1 MPAVPLIDAQELLRV
16 VGGPAMHRGQAY
28 MRDGAVLALDWDP
41 DAGQLSSRVQG
52 SEPAPY
58 RAWLF
63 LTPLRDGRHRIT
75 GTSCDC
81 PVGVACKHVAATALQ
96 ANADH
101 VRERS
106 RAERE
111 RTRAAHTREPGWREQ
126 FEALLPAD
134 ESGDAD
140 DVDPTPLALQ
150 FELRELGD
158 TFSRWAASR
167 GIKRRTANHK
177 LGVRPVI
184 RNEKGRWVRNQLAWS
199 TIAYQTQ
206 GLAFD
211 ADQHRWFS
219 QFPGLHRATGVG
231 YFGQND
237 SWLYLDDFANPLLW
251 QLLEEAQRLGI
262 PMVSAAKDLTVRIGR
277 RARISLDAQRTDDE
291 DGGIRVLPVLD
302 VDGRVSGLSG
312 VSAIA
317 DHGIYARRELSDT
330 DATTRATR
338 RASVTAEIVL
348 APLEERLGATQR
360 ELLTQP
366 AGFLVPAED
375 ADEFVHDVYPE
386 LADRLLVTSTDGS
399 VPLPVP
405 QPPTLVVE
413 VEYTDGPAVQER
425 WHWEY
430 AHGAR
435 LTRRPLRR
443 SPGAPGHRDRDA
455 EDAILARAG
464 AALSRRDALAAPNE
478 RGVPDERLGSEPAQ
492 GGAQP
497 DDAPD
502 RDELAQP
509 DGDAQPTAVA
519 DRTLRDVDAA
529 EFVEHILPRLV
540 DIPGVEVRELGT
552 RPDFRELDETP
563 HLVVSTVDSTERDW
577 FDLGLVVSIAGREI
591 PFRKIFE
598 VLSQGKTKV
607 LLPDKSYFSIDR
619 PEFHRLR
626 ELIEDARELREWE
639 TGPRIS
645 RYQAGL
651 WEELEELAWETQEA
665 SGWKNTVAG
674 LLDIEAVPVPDL
686 PTGLSAD
693 LRPYQRDGFTW
704 LAFLHEHG
712 LGGVLADDMGLGKT
726 LQTLA
731 LFAHAREHP
740 DVGAGTDA
748 ERRSPFLV
756 VAPTSVVHNWVHEA
770 ARFTPGLT
778 VRAVTQTEGK
788 ATGSLAAAADGADVV
803 VTSYALLRLDERA
816 YQKREWAG
824 LILDEAQF
832 VKNRTARVHQAARD
846 LSAPFKLAIT
856 GTPMENNL
864 MELWSMFAITAP
876 GLFPTSRVFTE
887 DYVKPIE
894 RVADTRMLARLRARV
909 RPLMMRRTKEMV
921 ARDLP
926 EKQEQTL
933 EVDLAP
939 AHRRIYETQLQRERQ
954 KILGLLE
961 DLDRQR
967 FIVFRSLTLLRM
979 LSLDAALVDED
990 HEGVPSAKL
999 DALMEKLDDVL
1010 AEGHR
1015 ALVFSQFTSFLG
1027 RAADRLDDAGVRYAY
1042 LDGTTT
1048 KRGEVVEDFKTG
1060 DAGVF
1065 LISLKAGGFGL
1076 NLTEAD
1082 YVFLLDPW
1090 WNPAAEEQ
1098 AIDRTHRIGQT
1109 RNVMVYRLVSADTI
1123 EEKVMALKEQKAA
1136 LFASVIDDE
1145 NAFSSAVTA
1154 EDIRSLLA

>member
-1 MPAVPLIDAQELLRV
+1 MPTVPLIDAQDLLRV
-16 VGGPAMHRGQAY
+16 VGGPAMHRGKAY
-28 MRDGAVLALDWDP
+28 MRDGAVVSLDWDA
-41 DAGQLSSRVQG
+41 DGGKLSSRVQG
-52 SEPAPY
+52 SEPVPY
-58 RAWLF
+58 RAR
-63 LTPLRDGRHRIT
+63 LTLKPLRDGRHRIAS
-75 GTSCDC
+75 TSCDC
-81 PVGVACKHVAATALQ
+81 PVGSGCKHVAATALQ
-96 ANADH
+96 SNADH
-101 VRERS
+101 ARERH
-106 RAERE
+106 RAERDRAQAA
-111 RTRAAHTREPGWREQ
+111 RTSEPDWREQ
-126 FEALLPAD
+126 VEALMPP
-134 ESGDAD
+134 EETTDAD
-140 DVDPTPLALQ
+140 DAAPTPLALQ

-167 GIKRRTANHK
+167 GIKRRSANHK

-199 TIAYQTQ
+199 NIAFQTQ
-206 GLAFD
+206 GLTFD
-211 ADQHRWFS
+211 PDQHRWFS

-251 QLLEEAQRLGI
+251 QLLEEADRLGI
-262 PMVSAAKDLTVRIGR
+262 AMVSSAKDLSVRIGR
-277 RARISLDAQRTDDE
+277 RARISLDAERVDRGDPGDAVEHGETE
-291 DGGIRVLPVLD
+291 ERSERADGDQEPADGQGGDVRVVPVLD
-302 VDGRVSGLSG
+302 VDGRTSDLTG
-312 VSAIA
+312 VSTIA
-317 DHGIYARRELSDT
+317 DHGIYVRRNLPDPQGAGSST
-330 DATTRATR
+330 GA
-338 RASVTAEIVL
+338 TAEILL
-348 APLEERLGATQR
+348 APLDERLGTTQK

-366 AGFLVPAED
+366 AGLVIPAAD
-375 ADEFVHDVYPE
+375 ADEFVRDVYPA
-386 LADRLLVTSTDGS
+386 LADRILVTSTDGS

-413 VEYTDGPAVQER
+413 VEYTDGPAVQTR

-430 AHGAR
+430 VHGAR
-435 LTRRPLRR
+435 VTRRPLRR

-455 EDAILARAG
+455 EDAVLDRTA
-464 AALSRRDALAAPNE
+464 AALADPDA
-478 RGVPDERLGSEPAQ
+478 GPDASPV
-492 GGAQP
+492 
-497 DDAPD
+497 
-502 RDELAQP
+502 
-509 DGDAQPTAVA
+509 TVA
-519 DRTLRDVDAA
+519 DRMLVDIDAA
-529 EFVEHILPRLV
+529 EFVEHTLPRLV
-540 DIPGVEVRELGT
+540 ATDGVEVHDLGT

-563 HLVVSTVDSTERDW
+563 RLVVSTVDSTERDW
-577 FDLGLVVSIAGREI
+577 FDLGLMVRIAGHEI
-591 PFRKIFE
+591 PFRNIFQA
-598 VLSQGKTKV
+598 LSSGKTKV
-607 LLPDKSYFSIDR
+607 LLVDGSYFSIDR

-626 ELIEDARELREWE
+626 ELIDDARELREWE

-645 RYQAGL
+645 RFQAGL
-651 WEELEELAWETQEA
+651 WEELEELAWETHEA
-665 SGWKNTVAG
+665 DSWARTVSG
-674 LLDIEAVPVPDL
+674 LLDVDAVPAPAL
-686 PTGLSAD
+686 PAGLHAD

-704 LAFLHEHG
+704 LTFLHAHG

-731 LFAHAREHP
+731 LIAHAREHP
-740 DVGAGTDA
+740 DAGTGTDT
-748 ERRSPFLV
+748 ERAAPFLV
-756 VAPTSVVHNWVHEA
+756 VAPTSVVHNWVAEA
-770 ARFTPGLT
+770 ARFTPGLS
-778 VRAVTQTEGK
+778 VRALTQTEGK
-788 ATGSLAAAADGADVV
+788 AAGSLAGAADDADIVI
-803 VTSYALLRLDERA
+803 TSYALLRLDERA

-846 LSAPFKLAIT
+846 LAAPFKLAIT

-894 RVADTRMLARLRARV
+894 RVADTRMLDRLRTRV

-933 EVDLAP
+933 EVELDE

-954 KILGLLE
+954 KILGLLD

-979 LSLDAALVDED
+979 LSLDAALVDEEY
-990 HEGVPSAKL
+990 EGVPSAKL

-1027 RAADRLDDAGVRYAY
+1027 RAADRLDEAGIRYAY
-1042 LDGTTT
+1042 LDGSTT
-1048 KRGEVVEDFKTG
+1048 KRGEVVDSFKQG

>member
-1 MPAVPLIDAQELLRV
+1 MPTVPLIDAQDLLRV
-16 VGGPAMHRGQAY
+16 VGGPAMHRGKAY
-28 MRDGAVLALDWDP
+28 MRDGAVISLEWDA
-41 DAGQLSSRVQG
+41 DARRLSSRVQG
-52 SEPAPY
+52 GEPVPY
-58 RAWLF
+58 RTR
-63 LTPLRDGRHRIT
+63 LTLAPLRDGRHRIAS
-75 GTSCDC
+75 TSCDC
-81 PVGVACKHVAATALQ
+81 PVGAACKHVAATVLQ

-101 VRERS
+101 ARDRHRTEKER
-106 RAERE
+106 A
-111 RTRAAHTREPGWREQ
+111 RAARTTEPDWREHV
-126 FEALLPAD
+126 ETLLPGED
-134 ESGDAD
+134 TD
-140 DVDPTPLALQ
+140 DGEAAPTPLGLQ

-167 GIKRRTANHK
+167 GIKRRSANHK

-199 TIAYQTQ
+199 NIAYQTQ
-206 GLAFD
+206 GLTFD

-219 QFPGLHRATGVG
+219 QFPGLHRAAGVG

-251 QLLEEAQRLGI
+251 QLLDEATRLGI
-262 PMVSAAKDLTVRIGR
+262 PLVSSAKDTAVRIGR
-277 RARISLDAQRTDDE
+277 RARISLDAERVEAAE
-291 DGGIRVLPVLD
+291 DPQTGDGDVRVVPVLD
-302 VDGRVSGLSG
+302 VDGRTSDLTG
-312 VSAIA
+312 VSTIA
-317 DHGIYARRELSDT
+317 DHGVYVRREIT
-330 DATTRATR
+330 DPQGAAGPAG
-338 RASVTAEIVL
+338 ASAEILL
-348 APLEERLGATQR
+348 APLEERLGATQK

-366 AGFLVPAED
+366 GGFVIPAAD
-375 ADEFVHDVYPE
+375 ADEFVHDVYPA
-386 LADRLLVTSTDGS
+386 LADRILVTSTDGS

-405 QPPTLVVE
+405 QPPTLVLE
-413 VEYTDGPAVQER
+413 VEYAEGPTVEAR

-435 LTRRPLRR
+435 VSRRPLRR

-455 EDAILARAG
+455 EDAVLARTAV
-464 AALSRRDALAAPNE
+464 ALAGP
-478 RGVPDERLGSEPAQ
+478 
-492 GGAQP
+492 GADT
-497 DDAPD
+497 DDGAK
-502 RDELAQP
+502 
-509 DGDAQPTAVA
+509 DATVA
-519 DRTLRDVDAA
+519 DRTLHDIDAA
-529 EFVEHILPRLV
+529 EFVEHTLPRLV
-540 DIPGVEVRELGT
+540 DVDGVEVHDLGT

-563 HLVVSTVDSTERDW
+563 RLVVSTVDSTERDW
-577 FDLGLVVSIAGREI
+577 FDLGLMVRIAGHEI

-598 VLSQGKTKV
+598 ALSAGKTKV
-607 LLPDKSYFSIDR
+607 MLVDKSYFSIDR

-626 ELIEDARELREWE
+626 DLIDDARELREWE

-645 RYQAGL
+645 RFQAGL
-651 WEELEELAWETQEA
+651 WEELEELAWETHESA
-665 SGWKNTVAG
+665 AWSRTVAG
-674 LLDIEAVPVPDL
+674 LLDVDAVPAPAL
-686 PTGLSAD
+686 PAGLDAD

-704 LAFLHEHG
+704 LTFLYEHG

-731 LFAHAREHP
+731 LVAHAREHP
-740 DVGAGTDA
+740 GAGAGTDT
-748 ERRSPFLV
+748 ERRAPFLV
-756 VAPTSVVHNWVHEA
+756 VAPTSVVHNWVAEA

-778 VRAVTQTEGK
+778 VRALTRTEGK
-788 ATGSLAAAADGADVV
+788 AAGSLAEAVDGADVV

-846 LSAPFKLAIT
+846 LAAPFKLAIT

-864 MELWSMFAITAP
+864 MELWSMFAIAAP

-894 RVADTRMLARLRARV
+894 RNADTRMLDRLRTRV

-933 EVDLAP
+933 EVELDE

-954 KILGLLE
+954 KVLGLLD

-979 LSLDAALVDED
+979 LSLDAALVDEE

-1027 RAADRLDDAGVRYAY
+1027 RAADRLDEAGIRYAY
-1042 LDGTTT
+1042 LDGSTT
-1048 KRGEVVEDFKTG
+1048 KRGEVVDSFKQG

-1109 RNVMVYRLVSADTI
+1109 RNVMVYRLVSAGTI

-1145 NAFSSAVTA
+1145 NAFSAAVTA
-1154 EDIRSLLA
+1154 EDIRSLLE

>member
-1 MPAVPLIDAQELLRV
+1 MPTVPLIDAQDLLRV
-16 VGGPAMHRGQAY
+16 VGGPAMHRGKAY
-28 MRDGAVLALDWDP
+28 MRDGAVVSLDWDA
-41 DAGQLSSRVQG
+41 DAGRLSSRVQG
-52 SEPAPY
+52 SEPVPY
-58 RAWLF
+58 RAK
-63 LTPLRDGRHRIT
+63 LTLKPLRDGRHRIAS
-75 GTSCDC
+75 TSCDC
-81 PVGVACKHVAATALQ
+81 PVGTACKHVAATALQ

-101 VRERS
+101 ARERHL
-106 RAERE
+106 AERE
-111 RTRAAHTREPGWREQ
+111 KTEREKTARDKATQAARTSEPDWREQ
-126 FEALLPAD
+126 VEALLPPEETTEGD
-134 ESGDAD
+134 ESA
-140 DVDPTPLALQ
+140 PTPLALQ

-167 GIKRRTANHK
+167 GIKRRSANHK
-177 LGVRPVI
+177 LGVRPVV
-184 RNEKGRWVRNQLAWS
+184 RNQKGRWVRNQLAWS
-199 TIAYQTQ
+199 NIAFQTQ
-206 GLAFD
+206 GMTFD

-251 QLLEEAQRLGI
+251 QLLDEAERLGI
-262 PMVSAAKDLTVRIGR
+262 AMVSSSKDLTVRIGR
-277 RARISLDAQRTDDE
+277 RARISLDAERIEPSE
-291 DGGIRVLPVLD
+291 DGERDGAEIATASEPDSKEPAEETERHGDVRVVPVLE
-302 VDGRVSGLSG
+302 VDGIASSLAG
-312 VSAIA
+312 VSTIA
-317 DHGIYARRELSDT
+317 DHGIYVRRDLANPQGAGGASG
-330 DATTRATR
+330 ATG
-338 RASVTAEIVL
+338 EILL
-348 APLEERLGATQR
+348 APLEERLGATQK

-366 AGFLVPAED
+366 AGVRIPAAD
-375 ADEFVHDVYPE
+375 ADEFVRDVYPA
-386 LADRLLVTSTDGS
+386 LADRILVTSTDGS

-405 QPPTLVVE
+405 EPPTLVVE
-413 VEYTDGPAVQER
+413 VEYADGPTVQTR

-430 AHGAR
+430 VHGAR
-435 LTRRPLRR
+435 ITRRPLRR

-455 EDAILARAG
+455 EDAVLARTAG
-464 AALSRRDALAAPNE
+464 ALADPEAESNAAP
-478 RGVPDERLGSEPAQ
+478 V
-492 GGAQP
+492 
-497 DDAPD
+497 
-502 RDELAQP
+502 
-509 DGDAQPTAVA
+509 TVA
-519 DRTLRDVDAA
+519 DRTLHDIDAA
-529 EFVEHILPRLV
+529 EFVEHTLPRLV
-540 DIPGVEVRELGT
+540 DVDGVEVHDLGT

-563 HLVVSTVDSTERDW
+563 RLVVSTVDSTERDW
-577 FDLGLVVSIAGREI
+577 FDLGLMVRIAGHEI
-591 PFRKIFE
+591 PFRAIFE
-598 VLSQGKTKV
+598 ALSAGKTKV
-607 LLPDKSYFSIDR
+607 MLVDKSYFSIDR

-626 ELIEDARELREWE
+626 DLIDDARELREWE

-645 RYQAGL
+645 RFQAGL
-651 WEELEELAWETQEA
+651 WEELEELAWETHESA
-665 SGWKNTVAG
+665 AWSRTVAG
-674 LLDIEAVPVPDL
+674 LLDVDAVPAPAL
-686 PTGLSAD
+686 PAGLDAD

-704 LAFLHEHG
+704 LTFLYEHG

-731 LFAHAREHP
+731 LVAHAREHP
-740 DVGAGTDA
+740 GAGAGTDT
-748 ERRSPFLV
+748 ERRAPFLV
-756 VAPTSVVHNWVHEA
+756 VAPTSVVHNWVAEA

-778 VRAVTQTEGK
+778 VRALTRTEGK
-788 ATGSLAAAADGADVV
+788 AAGSLAEAVDGADVV

-846 LSAPFKLAIT
+846 LAAPFKLAIT

-864 MELWSMFAITAP
+864 MELWSMFAIAAP

-894 RVADTRMLARLRARV
+894 RNADTRMLARLRTRV

-933 EVDLAP
+933 EVELDE

-954 KILGLLE
+954 KILGLLD

-979 LSLDAALVDED
+979 LSLDAALVDEE

-1027 RAADRLDDAGVRYAY
+1027 RAADRLDEAGIRYAY
-1042 LDGTTT
+1042 LDGSTT
-1048 KRGEVVEDFKTG
+1048 KRGEVVDSFKQG

-1109 RNVMVYRLVSADTI
+1109 RNVMVYRLVSSDTI